1 MENSHSGLK
10 VRSMVEM
17 ALFAG
22 CAYVLMFVSVPIIPI
37 VPYMKLD
44 LSDLVVLLGMSLFG
58 PAGAVMIAAVK
69 ELLYFVST
77 GMDIVNFIGVLT
89 AFIADIAYILP
100 ISYVLKRKQAGSGQP
115 SLSRQIWAVV
125 AGTLT
130 LTVVLSLAN
139 WWVITPLYLKVW
151 GMSLGLPVNK
161 LILLGV
167 IPFNLLKGVILG
179 ILFIIL
185 SRRMAPWLAKH
196 TLS

>member
-1 MENSHSGLK
+1 MENRQQGLG
-10 VRSMVEM
+10 VRAMVEM

-22 CAYVLMFVSVPIIPI
+22 VAYVLMFISIPIIPI

-44 LSDLVVLLGMSLFG
+44 LSDLVVLLGMSIFG
-58 PAGAVMIAAVK
+58 AGGAILIAAVK

-77 GMDIVNFIGVLT
+77 GLDIVNFIGVLT
-89 AFIADIAYILP
+89 AFIADIAFILP
-100 ISYVLKRKQAGSGQP
+100 ISAVLKDRP
-115 SLSRQIWAVV
+115 RTLSRQVMAVIV
-125 AGTLT
+125 GTIS

-167 IPFNLLKGVILG
+167 IPFNLIKGLVLG
-179 ILFIIL
+179 VLFIL
-185 SRRMAPWLAKH
+185 LNRRLGDWLARH
-196 TLS
+196 QN